1 MLCYK
6 HTDCSEKV
14 KKLVRK
20 EERKAKQRVEN
31 VKEIEATVAAI
42 REETSR
48 QRLEKLSRKYYTMW
62 KVICTHLFEYTK
74 AWTCQAYLIF
84 NKRATGLVGCIYFSF
99 DTIYS

>member
-6 HTDCSEKV
+6 HTDCSEKA

-42 REETSR
+42 REE
-48 QRLEKLSRKYYTMW
+48 
-62 KVICTHLFEYTK
+62 
-74 AWTCQAYLIF
+74 QAGKDYI
-84 NKRATGLVGCIYFSF
+84 I
-99 DTIYS
+99 DTIYL